1 MDAEVHGSTP
11 RPWNPDTAAARV
23 GAMSRSAKHR
33 QTHRTSWRRAGVAA
47 ALLAVAAVLAATG
60 AGRSGAEGVPDDAP
74 VSAGPTLGPD
84 AAAVTLEYYSDFQCP
99 FCGRLAAEVLPAL
112 VDEYVDS
119 GEAQLRWRDFPA
131 LGDES
136 LQAALAA
143 RAAHEQ
149 GRFWDYHDLLFEA
162 QEHPNSGTFT
172 RERLRA
178 LAVQLGLD
186 VQAFDDS
193 LDARR
198 GAAAVEADFVSGQR
212 RGVTG
217 TPTIVINGR
226 AVVGAQP
233 LAVYQQVIDEELAAA
248 R

>member
-1 MDAEVHGSTP
+1 
-11 RPWNPDTAAARV
+11 
-23 GAMSRSAKHR
+23 MSRASKHSR
-33 QTHRTSWRRAGVAA
+33 THRTSWHRAGVAA
-47 ALLAVAAVLAATG
+47 ALLALAAVLAAAGAWSSG
-60 AGRSGAEGVPDDAP
+60 AGDPPDHTP
-74 VSAGPTLGPD
+74 VAGGPTLGPD
-84 AAAVTLEYYSDFQCP
+84 SAAVTLEYYSDFQCP
-99 FCGRLAAEVLPAL
+99 FCGRLAGEVLPTL

-136 LQAALAA
+136 VQAALGA
-143 RAAHEQ
+143 RAAQEQ

-178 LAVQLGLD
+178 LAEELGLD

-226 AVVGAQP
+226 AIVGAQP
-233 LAVYQQVIDEELAAA
+233 LAVYQQVIDEELAAS